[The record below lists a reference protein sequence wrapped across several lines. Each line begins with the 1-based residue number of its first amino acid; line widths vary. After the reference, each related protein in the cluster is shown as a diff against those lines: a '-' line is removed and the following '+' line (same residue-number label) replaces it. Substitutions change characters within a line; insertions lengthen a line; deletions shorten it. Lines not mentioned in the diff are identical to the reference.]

1 MDLAKKNFF
10 KNKEIKKYF
19 FIIII
24 PALLIASTFFIFSGC
39 KVSGN
44 ISSSDVNL
52 TLNDLDGKEISLSD
66 FKGKIVVLNFWATWC
81 PPCIAEIPDFV
92 EIFNEYRDKNI
103 QFIGVSDEDI
113 STLKSFA
120 AYYDINYP
128 ILIDDENIMAIWGI
142 RAIPTTFVFD
152 RNGKIVFKN
161 VGMMTGEQ
169 IRNVIENTL

>member
-1 MDLAKKNFF
+1 MNKDKKM
-10 KNKEIKKYF
+10 KKYF

-24 PALLIASTFFIFSGC
+24 TVIFITSAAFLFSGC

-44 ISSSDVNL
+44 VSTSDSDF
-52 TLNDLDGKEISLSD
+52 TLNDLEGNPVSLSG

-92 EIFNEYRDKNI
+92 KVFNDFKDKDV
-103 QFIGVSDEDI
+103 QFIGVSNEDI

-120 AYYDINYP
+120 ADYDINYP
-128 ILIDDENIMAIWGI
+128 ILIDDKNIMTIWGI

-152 RNGKIVFKN
+152 RDGQIVFKN

-169 IRNVIENTL
+169 IRNVIENIL